1 MKKKS
6 KKLKATAFALLSS
19 IALSGATLTLS
30 GCDIETNQLQQMVQ
44 DECTLVEAGTT
55 EEGETIYEI
64 RVGDKVI
71 GTFTVKDGM
80 NGIDGVDGKDG
91 EKGEKGDTGATGAKG
106 EQGIQGE
113 KGDKGDK
120 GEKGDTGA
128 TGAKGEQGIQGKDGA
143 TWFTGTIVSDDD
155 LTADVGD
162 SKNGDMYLNTTTYCI
177 YQFNDGE
184 WTKIGTIKGA
194 DGEAGEDGATGAKG
208 DQGIQGIQG
217 EKGDKGDTGATGAKG
232 EQGIQG
238 VQGEKGDKGADGKD
252 GTNGKD
258 GEAGSDGLSAYEIY
272 LKYNQWY
279 VGDERQW
286 VNDLI
291 AGNLYSSVE
300 EAIQNGQNVKLVED
314 LSVANI
320 SLNNA
325 ILDLNGNK
333 LTVTNSFEI
342 DGNVTIK
349 NGEMDLQNAQSKGI
363 MNIKVRDGE
372 TLTIDS
378 VEMTVNGSGIGT
390 EYEQEN
396 SVQTIVIKN
405 SSIVSTGYYAVATNA
420 TTKSIKN
427 YITIENSEI
436 SVSNNENDNCAVC
449 FNTDGKLEIKN
460 STISGQ
466 RQGVMVRAGEAY
478 IEGSTISV
486 VSTFTSDKR
495 NTGAWG
501 SGNEVATG
509 ALIVG
514 NKNAG
519 GYNATAKVTLKNNT
533 ISGMNAEGNTAQ
545 VYDVYV
551 VDTNTVGE
559 VEYSAT
565 VEYIVDSTNS
575 ETAESDAE

>member
-91 EKGEKGDTGATGAKG
+91 E
-106 EQGIQGE
+106 
-113 KGDKGDK
+113 K

-279 VGDERQW
+279 VGDER
-286 VNDLI
+286 
-291 AGNLYSSVE
+291 
-300 EAIQNGQNVKLVED
+300 
-314 LSVANI
+314 
-320 SLNNA
+320 
-325 ILDLNGNK
+325 
-333 LTVTNSFEI
+333 
-342 DGNVTIK
+342 
-349 NGEMDLQNAQSKGI
+349 
-363 MNIKVRDGE
+363 
-372 TLTIDS
+372 
-378 VEMTVNGSGIGT
+378 NGSMI
-390 EYEQEN
+390 
-396 SVQTIVIKN
+396 
-405 SSIVSTGYYAVATNA
+405 
-420 TTKSIKN
+420 
-427 YITIENSEI
+427 
-436 SVSNNENDNCAVC
+436 
-449 FNTDGKLEIKN
+449 
-460 STISGQ
+460 
-466 RQGVMVRAGEAY
+466 
-478 IEGSTISV
+478 
-486 VSTFTSDKR
+486 
-495 NTGAWG
+495 
-501 SGNEVATG
+501 
-509 ALIVG
+509 
-514 NKNAG
+514 
-519 GYNATAKVTLKNNT
+519 
-533 ISGMNAEGNTAQ
+533 
-545 VYDVYV
+545 
-551 VDTNTVGE
+551 
-559 VEYSAT
+559 
-565 VEYIVDSTNS
+565 
-575 ETAESDAE
+575 

>member
-194 DGEAGEDGATGAKG
+194 DGEDGEDGATGAKG

-217 EKGDKGDTGATGAKG
+217 EKGDKG
-232 EQGIQG
+232 
-238 VQGEKGDKGADGKD
+238 ADGKD
-252 GTNGKD
+252 GTNGTNGKD
-258 GEAGSDGLSAYEIY
+258 GKNGEDGSDGLSAYEIY

-291 AGNLYSSVE
+291 SGNLYSSVE

-363 MNIKVRDGE
+363 MNIKVRDRE
-372 TLTIDS
+372 ALTIDS

>member
-30 GCDIETNQLQQMVQ
+30 GCDIETNQLQQIVQ

-194 DGEAGEDGATGAKG
+194 DGEDGED
-208 DQGIQGIQG
+208 
-217 EKGDKGDTGATGAKG
+217 GATGAKG

-252 GTNGKD
+252 GTNGTNGKD
-258 GEAGSDGLSAYEIY
+258 GKNGKDGSDGLSAYEIH

-363 MNIKVRDGE
+363 MNIKVRDRE
-372 TLTIDS
+372 ALTIDS

-533 ISGMNAEGNTAQ
+533 ITGVNAEGNTAQ

>member
-30 GCDIETNQLQQMVQ
+30 GCDIETNQLQQIVQ

-194 DGEAGEDGATGAKG
+194 DGEDGED
-208 DQGIQGIQG
+208 
-217 EKGDKGDTGATGAKG
+217 GATGAKG

-252 GTNGKD
+252 GTNGTNGKD
-258 GEAGSDGLSAYEIY
+258 GKNGEDGSDGLSAYEIY

-363 MNIKVRDGE
+363 MNIKVRDRE
-372 TLTIDS
+372 ALTIDS

-533 ISGMNAEGNTAQ
+533 ITGVNAEGNTAQ

>member
-64 RVGDKVI
+64 RVGDNVI

-120 GEKGDTGA
+120 GEKGDTGATGA

-194 DGEAGEDGATGAKG
+194 DGEDGED
-208 DQGIQGIQG
+208 
-217 EKGDKGDTGATGAKG
+217 GATGAKG

-252 GTNGKD
+252 GTNGTNGKD
-258 GEAGSDGLSAYEIY
+258 GKNGEDGSDGLSAYEIY

-320 SLNNA
+320 FLNNA
-325 ILDLNGNK
+325 MLDLNGNK

-342 DGNVTIK
+342 DGNVAIK

-390 EYEQEN
+390 EYKQEN

-449 FNTDGKLEIKN
+449 FNTDGELEIKN

-478 IEGSTISV
+478 IEGSRISV

-533 ISGMNAEGNTAQ
+533 ITGVNADGNTAQ

-575 ETAESDAE
+575 ETAESDVE